1 MAERLGK
8 YTIVLNS
15 HPSVT
20 GFAAVVGKT
29 EGEGPLKD
37 EFDFVF
43 EDDTL
48 GEASFEKAES
58 ALQKEAVTRA
68 LSKARKTPD
77 EVDFSLAGDLLNQC
91 IGSSFGLRSLNMPFI
106 GLYGACSTMA
116 LSLGLASMLVDCGAA
131 RVTAASTSSHFCSAE
146 RQFRLPLEYG
156 GQRTPTSQRT
166 ATAAGASVVERK
178 QSGKPAVDAVTI
190 GRITDLGIKDAN
202 NMGAAMA
209 PAAANTIAD
218 FLKDTSSSPSDFDM
232 ILTGDLG
239 KVGSRL
245 LCELLQKDRGID
257 IESVHADCGLLLYDI
272 EKQDVHAG
280 GSGCGCGAS
289 VLNSYIMRRLESGE
303 LSRVLFVATGALMSP
318 TSSLQGESIPSI
330 AHAVLLSKPT

>member
-8 YTIVLNS
+8 YTIILNS

-68 LSKARKTPD
+68 LSKAGKTPD

-166 ATAAGASVVERK
+166 ATAAGASVVEKK

-202 NMGAAMA
+202 NMGAARR
-209 PAAANTIAD
+209 
-218 FLKDTSSSPSDFDM
+218 
-232 ILTGDLG
+232 G
-239 KVGSRL
+239 KYNSRF
-245 LCELLQKDRGID
+245 
-257 IESVHADCGLLLYDI
+257 S
-272 EKQDVHAG
+272 
-280 GSGCGCGAS
+280 
-289 VLNSYIMRRLESGE
+289 
-303 LSRVLFVATGALMSP
+303 
-318 TSSLQGESIPSI
+318 
-330 AHAVLLSKPT
+330 

>member
-8 YTIVLNS
+8 YTIILNS

-58 ALQKEAVTRA
+58 ALQKKAVTRA
-68 LSKARKTPD
+68 LSKAGKTSD

-166 ATAAGASVVERK
+166 ATAAGASVVEKK

-257 IESVHADCGLLLYDI
+257 IESVHADCGLLLYDA

-289 VLNSYIMRRLESGE
+289 ILNSYIMRRLESGE

-330 AHAVLLSKPT
+330 AHAVLLSKPM

>member
-1 MAERLGK
+1 MMQRRDCGLNPIHRRGYDAAREPRAFARRVQPVHPLRHQRLPISGQTHRRRRARLHACQQRIRMRKAMQLPIHPPNAELQVLDDEIRQARAQIRRHNARTVGRLHVAKARRG
-8 YTIVLNS
+8 
-15 HPSVT
+15 
-20 GFAAVVGKT
+20 AVVQQILHT
-29 EGEGPLKD
+29 LHRR
-37 EFDFVF
+37 FVPAAAKP
-43 EDDTL
+43 E
-48 GEASFEKAES
+48 
-58 ALQKEAVTRA
+58 R
-68 LSKARKTPD
+68 R
-77 EVDFSLAGDLLNQC
+77 LLNAPLPHEARQRV
-91 IGSSFGLRSLNMPFI
+91 IIAKILR
-106 GLYGACSTMA
+106 TH
-116 LSLGLASMLVDCGAA
+116 
-131 RVTAASTSSHFCSAE
+131 TH
-146 RQFRLPLEYG
+146 Q
-156 GQRTPTSQRT
+156 QRT
-166 ATAAGASVVERK
+166 ATAAGASVVEKK

-272 EKQDVHAG
+272 KKQDVHAG

>member
-8 YTIVLNS
+8 YTIILNS

-68 LSKARKTPD
+68 LSKAGKTPD

-116 LSLGLASMLVDCGAA
+116 LSLGLARCLLTAA
-131 RVTAASTSSHFCSAE
+131 RQGSQLRRHRATSARRNVSSGFRSNTADSAHPPRSAPPR
-146 RQFRLPLEYG
+146 RQ
-156 GQRTPTSQRT
+156 GQ
-166 ATAAGASVVERK
+166 A
-178 QSGKPAVDAVTI
+178 
-190 GRITDLGIKDAN
+190 
-202 NMGAAMA
+202 
-209 PAAANTIAD
+209 
-218 FLKDTSSSPSDFDM
+218 
-232 ILTGDLG
+232 
-239 KVGSRL
+239 
-245 LCELLQKDRGID
+245 
-257 IESVHADCGLLLYDI
+257 
-272 EKQDVHAG
+272 
-280 GSGCGCGAS
+280 
-289 VLNSYIMRRLESGE
+289 
-303 LSRVLFVATGALMSP
+303 
-318 TSSLQGESIPSI
+318 
-330 AHAVLLSKPT
+330 

>member
-20 GFAAVVGKT
+20 GYAAVVGKT

-68 LSKARKTPD
+68 LSKAGKTPD

-131 RVTAASTSSHFCSAE
+131 MQGDVILVTFVLQLSFFCLETKE
-146 RQFRLPLEYG
+146 RDRETKKKKFGY
-156 GQRTPTSQRT
+156 
-166 ATAAGASVVERK
+166 
-178 QSGKPAVDAVTI
+178 
-190 GRITDLGIKDAN
+190 
-202 NMGAAMA
+202 
-209 PAAANTIAD
+209 
-218 FLKDTSSSPSDFDM
+218 
-232 ILTGDLG
+232 
-239 KVGSRL
+239 KV
-245 LCELLQKDRGID
+245 
-257 IESVHADCGLLLYDI
+257 
-272 EKQDVHAG
+272 
-280 GSGCGCGAS
+280 
-289 VLNSYIMRRLESGE
+289 N
-303 LSRVLFVATGALMSP
+303 
-318 TSSLQGESIPSI
+318 
-330 AHAVLLSKPT
+330 

>member
-58 ALQKEAVTRA
+58 ALQEEAVTRA
-68 LSKARKTPD
+68 LSKAGKTPD
-77 EVDFSLAGDLLNQC
+77 DVDFSLAGDLLNQC

-131 RVTAASTSSHFCSAE
+131 RVTVASTSSHFCSAE

-166 ATAAGASVVERK
+166 ATAAGASVVEKK
-178 QSGKPAVDAVTI
+178 QSGKPTVDAVTI

-257 IESVHADCGLLLYDI
+257 IKSVHADCGLLLYDI

>member
-68 LSKARKTPD
+68 LSKAEKTPD

-131 RVTAASTSSHFCSAE
+131 MVAVASTSSHFCSTE

-166 ATAAGASVVERK
+166 ATAAGASVVEKK
-178 QSGKPAVDAVTI
+178 QSGKPTVDAVTI

>member
-8 YTIVLNS
+8 YTIILNS

-43 EDDTL
+43 
-48 GEASFEKAES
+48 G
-58 ALQKEAVTRA
+58 
-68 LSKARKTPD
+68 KTPD

-166 ATAAGASVVERK
+166 ATAAGASVVEKK
-178 QSGKPAVDAVTI
+178 QSGKPVVDAVTI

>member
-8 YTIVLNS
+8 YTIILNS

-68 LSKARKTPD
+68 LSKAGKTPD

-106 GLYGACSTMA
+106 GLYGACS
-116 LSLGLASMLVDCGAA
+116 D
-131 RVTAASTSSHFCSAE
+131 RK
-146 RQFRLPLEYG
+146 
-156 GQRTPTSQRT
+156 
-166 ATAAGASVVERK
+166 SVV
-178 QSGKPAVDAVTI
+178 
-190 GRITDLGIKDAN
+190 
-202 NMGAAMA
+202 
-209 PAAANTIAD
+209 
-218 FLKDTSSSPSDFDM
+218 
-232 ILTGDLG
+232 
-239 KVGSRL
+239 
-245 LCELLQKDRGID
+245 
-257 IESVHADCGLLLYDI
+257 
-272 EKQDVHAG
+272 
-280 GSGCGCGAS
+280 
-289 VLNSYIMRRLESGE
+289 
-303 LSRVLFVATGALMSP
+303 
-318 TSSLQGESIPSI
+318 
-330 AHAVLLSKPT
+330 

>member
-68 LSKARKTPD
+68 LSKAGKTPD
-77 EVDFSLAGDLLNQC
+77 EVDFSLA
-91 IGSSFGLRSLNMPFI
+91 
-106 GLYGACSTMA
+106 
-116 LSLGLASMLVDCGAA
+116 
-131 RVTAASTSSHFCSAE
+131 
-146 RQFRLPLEYG
+146 
-156 GQRTPTSQRT
+156 
-166 ATAAGASVVERK
+166 
-178 QSGKPAVDAVTI
+178 
-190 GRITDLGIKDAN
+190 
-202 NMGAAMA
+202 
-209 PAAANTIAD
+209 
-218 FLKDTSSSPSDFDM
+218 
-232 ILTGDLG
+232 GDLG

-245 LCELLQKDRGID
+245 LCELLQKDCGID
-257 IESVHADCGLLLYDI
+257 IESVHADCGLLLYDT

>member
-1 MAERLGK
+1 
-8 YTIVLNS
+8 
-15 HPSVT
+15 
-20 GFAAVVGKT
+20 
-29 EGEGPLKD
+29 
-37 EFDFVF
+37 
-43 EDDTL
+43 
-48 GEASFEKAES
+48 
-58 ALQKEAVTRA
+58 
-68 LSKARKTPD
+68 
-77 EVDFSLAGDLLNQC
+77 
-91 IGSSFGLRSLNMPFI
+91 MPFI

-166 ATAAGASVVERK
+166 ATAAGASVVEVR

>member
-8 YTIVLNS
+8 YTIILNS

-58 ALQKEAVTRA
+58 ALQKEAVMRA
-68 LSKARKTPD
+68 LSKAGKTPD

-131 RVTAASTSSHFCSAE
+131 RVTVASTSSHFCSAE

-166 ATAAGASVVERK
+166 ATAAGASVVESRRN
-178 QSGKPAVDAVTI
+178 GKPTVDAVTI

-318 TSSLQGESIPSI
+318 TFSLQGESIPSI